1 MLFTIEGANLQ
12 MDFVILLQRIRQLLT
27 QSTLTNLRQIHLIMI
42 FEAIQNMLEV
52 NSLIWNIESDCNGRD

>member
-42 FEAIQNMLEV
+42 FETIQNMLEV
-52 NSLIWNIESDCNGRD
+52 NSLIRNIESDCNGRD

>member
-1 MLFTIEGANLQ
+1 MLFTVEGAYLQ
-12 MDFVILLQRIRQLLT
+12 VDFVILLQRIRQLLT

-52 NSLIWNIESDCNGRD
+52 NSLIRNIESDCNGRD